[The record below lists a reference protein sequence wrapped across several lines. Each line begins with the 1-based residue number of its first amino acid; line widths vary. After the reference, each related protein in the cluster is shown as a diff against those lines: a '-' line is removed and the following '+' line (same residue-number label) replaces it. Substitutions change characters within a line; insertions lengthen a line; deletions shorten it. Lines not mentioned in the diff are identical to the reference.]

1 MNILHTA
8 DWHLGRTLYGQR
20 RDDEFSAFLDWLLD
34 TIVEHHIDVLLIA
47 GDVFDTTTPSNR
59 AQAQYYDFLHRAAAS
74 CCQHIVIT
82 GGNHDSP
89 TFLDAP
95 QALLKSLNV
104 YVTGQA
110 TDDPADEVITLHD
123 ANGEPVLIVCA
134 VPYLRDRDIR
144 TANAGESTADKAENI
159 INGIR
164 EHYAA
169 VSAIAEEA
177 RKSLDADIPVIAM
190 GHLFTAGGQ
199 TTDDDG
205 VRELYIGT
213 LGHVSGCIF
222 PSQLDYVALGH
233 LHVPQ
238 IVGGNPHIRYSGS
251 PIAMGFGEAKQQK
264 SLCLLHTQGRKI
276 EHSLIPVPC
285 FQSLASIKGDWP
297 AITTQLH
304 TLIAADSNAW
314 LEIIYNG
321 DKIASDL
328 RQRLDDLSA
337 NSKLRIL
344 RIKNTRINQAALSQQ
359 HSQETL
365 ADLDV
370 YDVFERRLAASAPL
384 SDDEQNAL
392 RDTYQEALTSFYEQ
406 DTAE

>member
-20 RDDEFSAFLDWLLD
+20 RDDEFSTFLDWLLD

-59 AQAQYYDFLHRAAAS
+59 AQTQYYDFLHRAAAS

-110 TDDPADEVITLHD
+110 TDDPADEVVTLHD
-123 ANGEPVLIVCA
+123 TNGEPALIVCA

-169 VSAIAEEA
+169 VSAIAEA
-177 RKSLDADIPVIAM
+177 TRRSLNADIPVIAM

-213 LGHVSGCIF
+213 LGHVSGSIF

-264 SLCLLHTQGRKI
+264 SLCLLHSQGRKI

-285 FQSLASIKGDWP
+285 FQPLASIKGDWP
-297 AITTQLH
+297 TIAAQLH
-304 TLIAADSNAW
+304 SLIAADSNAW

-321 DKIASDL
+321 DEIASDL
-328 RQRLDDLSA
+328 RQRLDDLTA

-359 HSQETL
+359 HSHETL
-365 ADLDV
+365 ADLDE
-370 YDVFERRLAASAPL
+370 YDVFERRLTTITL
-384 SDDEQNAL
+384 SDDEQSAL